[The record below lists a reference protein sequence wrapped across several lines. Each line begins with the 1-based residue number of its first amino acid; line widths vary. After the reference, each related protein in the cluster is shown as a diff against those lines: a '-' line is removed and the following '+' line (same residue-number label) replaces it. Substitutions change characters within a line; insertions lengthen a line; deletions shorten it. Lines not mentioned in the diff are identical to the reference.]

1 MGRILQHEQMRNR
14 LTENINRLLENQE
27 ARGDAKWWEEPRAQ
41 ECLQRMAA
49 GNELFICTSD
59 MLEITQEGDEKRLVF
74 VRHWDLQ
81 KPRRDMLQEY
91 VNCLV
96 EDPKTNSI
104 QMVFFVKDLHDRIAL
119 EETFD
124 KKLCRDIAAV
134 AKRTAGKKDT
144 LYMIVTCVLIQ
155 EYSKQPVK
163 LTRLQPYELVS
174 EPPIDG
180 RINLE
185 PGKTKEEKEA
195 PEDQHCNIQA
205 VTFAADL
212 YQLVELYNLVGEQ
225 LFRNNVRFGIEEKM
239 GVDYSIQQTLREKPW
254 QFYYKNNGITILAD
268 CSASVLAC
276 TDEIIL
282 GEIGPDRL
290 PNFSVVNGA
299 QTITA
304 AAQYFFRLQHQQ
316 KDGKRS
322 ETERKELKNS
332 FEESKKWAKVPVRV
346 IQIPEGV
353 EGERLVKEISVALN
367 RQKPILMEDI
377 AFTSP
382 DVHKLSEYLWDRRNS
397 GAPFQLIRRGEGVK
411 DSRYITLIEFVRARI
426 ACAGSPGPARNKG
439 GDDLLKTR
447 LDEGRY
453 CFVRDDIFADDWL
466 GAEGDEET
474 AVFGRDYGAVFY
486 AHLTAQEYEKCART
500 IQTGEVDYL
509 GVVRNGKWY
518 FTALLVQ
525 LLNGFRMQKDGKTP
539 DFSRFSGTVEE
550 IQEKIPRAIDPFAHL
565 TALCVSQGKEVNSN
579 LFKGDELYEDIIRG
593 MRDGF
598 ASARDGSGPQKRELF
613 RQLTELFQA
622 PPVEASVEEL
632 NGGIINIS
640 KANGDQIDGSQ
651 IQVIPKELEQL
662 IAPSGNYV
670 VVDGVIH
677 AVENDAEAFARIAEY
692 ILRHFPVPKAV
703 IKENCRTWLTSDYM
717 VVRAG
722 VGSFRGNPRRIQV
735 DTEHYWVGTSINT
748 ESKCRNLRTLC
759 SLANVPEGTIRW
771 KKKGRPGYTFIW

>member
-49 GNELFICTSD
+49 DNELFICTSD

-163 LTRLQPYELVS
+163 LTRLRPYEIVS

-276 TDEIIL
+276 TD
-282 GEIGPDRL
+282 RK
-290 PNFSVVNGA
+290 SVV
-299 QTITA
+299 
-304 AAQYFFRLQHQQ
+304 
-316 KDGKRS
+316 
-322 ETERKELKNS
+322 
-332 FEESKKWAKVPVRV
+332 
-346 IQIPEGV
+346 
-353 EGERLVKEISVALN
+353 
-367 RQKPILMEDI
+367 
-377 AFTSP
+377 
-382 DVHKLSEYLWDRRNS
+382 
-397 GAPFQLIRRGEGVK
+397 
-411 DSRYITLIEFVRARI
+411 
-426 ACAGSPGPARNKG
+426 
-439 GDDLLKTR
+439 
-447 LDEGRY
+447 
-453 CFVRDDIFADDWL
+453 
-466 GAEGDEET
+466 
-474 AVFGRDYGAVFY
+474 
-486 AHLTAQEYEKCART
+486 
-500 IQTGEVDYL
+500 
-509 GVVRNGKWY
+509 
-518 FTALLVQ
+518 
-525 LLNGFRMQKDGKTP
+525 
-539 DFSRFSGTVEE
+539 
-550 IQEKIPRAIDPFAHL
+550 
-565 TALCVSQGKEVNSN
+565 
-579 LFKGDELYEDIIRG
+579 
-593 MRDGF
+593 
-598 ASARDGSGPQKRELF
+598 
-613 RQLTELFQA
+613 
-622 PPVEASVEEL
+622 
-632 NGGIINIS
+632 
-640 KANGDQIDGSQ
+640 
-651 IQVIPKELEQL
+651 
-662 IAPSGNYV
+662 
-670 VVDGVIH
+670 
-677 AVENDAEAFARIAEY
+677 
-692 ILRHFPVPKAV
+692 
-703 IKENCRTWLTSDYM
+703 
-717 VVRAG
+717 
-722 VGSFRGNPRRIQV
+722 
-735 DTEHYWVGTSINT
+735 
-748 ESKCRNLRTLC
+748 
-759 SLANVPEGTIRW
+759 
-771 KKKGRPGYTFIW
+771 